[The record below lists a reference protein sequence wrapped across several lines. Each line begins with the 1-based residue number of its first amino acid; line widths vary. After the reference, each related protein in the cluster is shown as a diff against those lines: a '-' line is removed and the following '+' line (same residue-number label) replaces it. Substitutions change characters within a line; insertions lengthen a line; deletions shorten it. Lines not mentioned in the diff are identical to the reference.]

1 MWKLSLWLAVY
12 SIAVWGADQKPTR
25 LNVGRT
31 AVDKDVLKADRFV
44 TPDGKGLPAGHGN
57 AVEGKAIFER
67 RCSKCHGQRGE
78 GADDAA
84 LAGGIGSLGKPKEL
98 RTVGSFWPH
107 APGVWDYV
115 NRAMPFK
122 EPGSLSAD
130 QVYAVVAYILNLNG
144 LVEAQDEMNAK
155 SLPKVK
161 MPNRDGF
168 VKDPRPDVKAKR

>member
-1 MWKLSLWLAVY
+1 MW
-12 SIAVWGADQKPTR
+12 R
-25 LNVGRT
+25 LNVYFTLLSVALWGEEHRQPRLNIGRT
-31 AVDKDVLKADRFV
+31 ALEKDMLKADKFV
-44 TPDGKGLPAGHGN
+44 TPTGKGLPAGHGN
-57 AVEGKAIFER
+57 AVEGKAIYER
-67 RCSKCHGQRGE
+67 RCAKCHGQKGE

-84 LAGGIGSLGKPKEL
+84 LVGGIGSLGKPKEL

-122 EPGSLSAD
+122 EPGSLTAD
-130 QVYAVVAYILNLNG
+130 QAYAVVAYILNLNG
-144 LVEAQDEMNAK
+144 LVEAQEEMTAK

>member
-1 MWKLSLWLAVY
+1 MWRLSACFTLLSAVL
-12 SIAVWGADQKPTR
+12 SGEEHRPR
-25 LNVGRT
+25 LNIGR
-31 AVDKDVLKADRFV
+31 AALEKDVLKADKFV
-44 TPDGKGLPAGHGN
+44 TPEGKGLPAGHGN

-67 RCSKCHGQRGE
+67 RCAKCHGQRGE
-78 GADDAA
+78 GADDAP
-84 LAGGIGSLGKPKEL
+84 LVGGIGSLGKPKEL

-122 EPGSLSAD
+122 EPGSLTAD

-144 LVEAQDEMNAK
+144 LVEAQEEMNAK

-161 MPNRDGF
+161 MPNRHGF

>member
-1 MWKLSLWLAVY
+1 MAVLSILTA
-12 SIAVWGADQKPTR
+12 SGQGQKPER
-25 LNVGRT
+25 LNIGRM
-31 AVDKDVLKADRFV
+31 AVDKDVLKADKFV
-44 TPDGKGLPAGHGN
+44 TREGAGLSGGHGN
-57 AVEGKAIFER
+57 AVEGKEIFER
-67 RCSKCHGQRGE
+67 RCAKCHGQKGE

-84 LAGGIGSLGKPKEL
+84 LVGGIGSLGKPKEL

-122 EPGSLSAD
+122 EPGSMTAD
-130 QVYAVVAYILNLNG
+130 QVYAVVAFILNLNG
-144 LVEAQDEMNAK
+144 LVEVQDEMNAK
-155 SLPKVK
+155 TLPKVK